1 MVLIGYAISSFF
13 FFVEDIIR
21 RRLLYDGDGTGD
33 DKRITTILKTI
44 IKWSATDCEEEETYV
59 RDV

>member
-1 MVLIGYAISSFF
+1 MPFFLF